1 MWNMLIRDI
10 MRHGEIEATKIAS
23 NDNINDPFAK
33 SLTGTMFNR
42 HMETKG
48 VRCIKNLLIV

>member
-48 VRCIKNLLIV
+48 VRCIKNLLI